1 MRSWKPS
8 ASEKLQGQTI
18 FSSDLSEISDNTCG
32 KISPQTLEKR
42 YRSLVK
48 PYMLQGKSVSNKF
61 SNDSIVSVHGISS
74 DQCCRT
80 LDVTLLVEMQYI
92 EHLIKIAKS
101 SIQYPVSSILHEVYS
116 REWFRSTDLWVVGP
130 ARFHC
135 ATLLMLSTR
144 LRLLDDM
151 LKCQRNMTGHSDSA
165 FEIKSLLFLTRS

>member
-1 MRSWKPS
+1 MTLLRILCDKIYLRSWKPS

-101 SIQYPVSSILHEVYS
+101 SIQYRVSCTKYIAESGFDPPTSGLWAQHA
-116 REWFRSTDLWVVGP
+116 STAPL
-130 ARFHC
+130 C
-135 ATLLMLSTR
+135 
-144 LRLLDDM
+144 
-151 LKCQRNMTGHSDSA
+151 
-165 FEIKSLLFLTRS
+165 

>member
-1 MRSWKPS
+1 M
-8 ASEKLQGQTI
+8 I
-18 FSSDLSEISDNTCG
+18 FCRTNHFVPAKFLSFRDDLSLTNSTMAGAGFETTPTTVDQKSNTNVL
-32 KISPQTLEKR
+32 SLS
-42 YRSLVK
+42 RS
-48 PYMLQGKSVSNKF
+48 SA
-61 SNDSIVSVHGISS
+61 IVSVHGISS

-101 SIQYPVSSILHEVYS
+101 RIVHEVYS
-116 REWFRSTDLWVVGP
+116 REWFRSTDLLVMGP